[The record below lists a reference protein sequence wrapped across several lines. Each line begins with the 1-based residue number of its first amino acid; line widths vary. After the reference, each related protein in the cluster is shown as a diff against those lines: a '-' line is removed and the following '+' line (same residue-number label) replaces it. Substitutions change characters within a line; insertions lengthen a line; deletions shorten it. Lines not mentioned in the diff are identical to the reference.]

1 MIVRFRHK
9 GLQRLFETGDHR
21 GIDAK
26 HAARIRR
33 LLDRLDAST
42 DPQDMN
48 LPGFGF
54 HPLKGDRKGVYAI
67 EVSGNWRITFR
78 YGPDGAHDVNL
89 EDYH

>member
-9 GLQRLFETGDHR
+9 GLQRFFAAGDHR

-26 HAARIRR
+26 HVARIRR

-42 DPQDMN
+42 SPQDMN

-54 HPLKGDRKGVYAI
+54 HPLKGDRKGV
-67 EVSGNWRITFR
+67 
-78 YGPDGAHDVNL
+78 
-89 EDYH
+89 

>member
-1 MIVRFRHK
+1 VIVRFRHK
-9 GLQRLFETGDHR
+9 GLQCFFEAEDHR

-42 DPQDMN
+42 GSRDMN

-54 HPLKGDRKGVYAI
+54 HPLKGNRKGVYAVD
-67 EVSGNWRITFR
+67 VSGNWRITFPPGGGQAGMDR
-78 YGPDGAHDVNL
+78 MAPTM
-89 EDYH
+89 

>member
-1 MIVRFRHK
+1 VIIRFRHK
-9 GLQRLFETGDHR
+9 GLQRFFATGDHR

-26 HAARIRR
+26 QAARIRR

-42 DPQDMN
+42 RPEDLN
-48 LPGFGF
+48 LPGLGF
-54 HPLKGDRKGVYAI
+54 HPLKGDRKGTYAVW
-67 EVSGNWRITFR
+67 VSGNWRITFR